1 MPRPRTAR
9 RRTRAGSAVVALLAP
24 VLVALT
30 GCTYQ
35 AQEPGLFTQHDP
47 QPSTGPS
54 PESSP
59 TSSLTQRRYPEPD
72 GGGQLPVLG
81 QRVWVSG
88 EGLAIPVRIAVH
100 AVRRFEGGTVL
111 DWSVTPLA
119 TSEHRAG
126 TEVPASLSLGLNR
139 FDEGNTN
146 IFLIDAARHRVYRP
160 LTAISPNAQ
169 QHCLCAPLW
178 VAQRQLRFGVTTV
191 LQVAYPVLPADVGRV
206 DVDVMTVPVF
216 SQLPVTPIGEVPR
229 PGISVDLSRA
239 PDPVKPTVWTA
250 PFPYPAPPGQKLRI
264 GINQV
269 LAGPNLTSIEWT
281 VQTLTPGT
289 AINSILEPP
298 VVARDSTSA
307 YDFADGYASGAR
319 IVAVNGRS
327 HSPLAA
333 LSMTTELNGLGRQE
347 CLCTDMRLWSTGL
360 QDAGGQVSVV
370 TNVAVLPSYRRTVDI
385 NFPGLPTLHD
395 VPITRAPDAAAA
407 SAGAVAT
414 PPKTWTYRAND
425 PPIGWSIRDWPSP
438 TPNDRQLSGYRS
450 TIDTLG

>member
-1 MPRPRTAR
+1 MRV
-9 RRTRAGSAVVALLAP
+9 GCVVALLAF

-35 AQEPGLFTQHDP
+35 AQEPGLFTQQDS
-47 QPSTGPS
+47 QPTTGQN

-59 TSSLTQRRYPEPD
+59 TSSLIQLRYPEPN

-81 QRVWVSG
+81 QRLWVSG

-100 AVRRFEGGTVL
+100 AVRRFDGGTVL
-111 DWSVTPLA
+111 DWSLTPPA
-119 TSEHRAG
+119 TTEHRAG
-126 TEVPASLSLGLNR
+126 TAVPASLSLGLNR
-139 FDEGNTN
+139 FGEGNTN
-146 IFLIDAARHRVYRP
+146 IFLIDAVRHRVYRP
-160 LTAISPNAQ
+160 LTATAADAQ

-178 VAQRQLRFGVTTV
+178 VAQRQLRFGITTV
-191 LQVAYPVLPADVGRV
+191 LQVAYPVLPADVERV

-216 SQLPVTPIGEVPR
+216 SRLPVTPIGQVPR
-229 PGISVDLSRA
+229 AGTRVDLSRA
-239 PDPVKPTVWTA
+239 PDPVKPLVWTA

-264 GINQV
+264 GIDQV
-269 LAGPNLTSIEWT
+269 LAGPDLTSIEWT
-281 VQTLTPGT
+281 VQTFTPGT

-298 VVARDSTSA
+298 VVARDSTAA

-327 HSPLAA
+327 RSPLAA

-347 CLCTDMRLWSTGL
+347 CLCTDMRLWTTGL

-370 TNVAVLPSYRRTVDI
+370 TDVAALPSSQGTVDI

-395 VPITRAPDAAAA
+395 VPITRPPDTAED
-407 SAGAVAT
+407 SVGAVAT

-425 PPIGWSIRDWPSP
+425 PPTGWSVRDWPSP